1 MRSTINAWKKRI
13 GAVAA
18 AGFFAFGTAAAPSWA
33 DQDGAGL
40 SAEPVRVES
49 IGMEMQVPEGWV
61 TLTQEMA
68 EDDPVFTE
76 NHMDGASMIKN
87 YQENGI
93 LIDSLNMEN
102 RVEFNV
108 ALSGKDENIIQL
120 TQFSDEDV
128 RIYAE
133 GLTTPDTDNGLSFHD
148 YEIYDHDQLR
158 FIAGEAEIKS
168 NGETMG
174 TGQQYY
180 TIVNGNRLCFQMVSF
195 DGELSQEDRQ
205 MFRSMI
211 DSVHFDSLQE
221 AGALSIKE
229 GTNPILE
236 QFSAQYFLR
245 NLIILLAAI
254 LIGYY
259 GIGKIRK
266 K

>member
-1 MRSTINAWKKRI
+1 
-13 GAVAA
+13 
-18 AGFFAFGTAAAPSWA
+18 
-33 DQDGAGL
+33 
-40 SAEPVRVES
+40 
-49 IGMEMQVPEGWV
+49 
-61 TLTQEMA
+61 
-68 EDDPVFTE
+68 
-76 NHMDGASMIKN
+76 
-87 YQENGI
+87 
-93 LIDSLNMEN
+93 
-102 RVEFNV
+102 
-108 ALSGKDENIIQL
+108 
-120 TQFSDEDV
+120 
-128 RIYAE
+128 
-133 GLTTPDTDNGLSFHD
+133 
-148 YEIYDHDQLR
+148 
-158 FIAGEAEIKS
+158 
-168 NGETMG
+168 MG
-174 TGQQYY
+174 RQYY

-211 DSVHFDSLQE
+211 DSVRFDSLQE